1 MFHLKANII
10 FVQTYIILCIEPGA
24 GGGGGG
30 GGGAQ
35 WQSGNTLASPLRGRG
50 SVSGMVSSGK
60 TGSCLPLVGSLQYRT
75 LTI

>member
-10 FVQTYIILCIEPGA
+10 FVQTYIILCIEPG
-24 GGGGGG
+24 GGGG

-35 WQSGNTLASPLRGRG
+35 WQSDNALASPLRGRG
-50 SVSGMVSSGK
+50 SVSGMASSGK
-60 TGSCLPLVGSLQYRT
+60 TGSCLPLAGSLQYRS